1 MIDFQFK
8 RGILCKRILMAKTT
22 TKNNWWQDFIL
33 VWKWI
38 AFRSKWSSFIFL
50 VGIVE
55 FYMLKLPQYYSF
67 LQGLFPSSSCAI
79 LFLNGQVNGRNPN
92 TKGKNWS
99 EYSGTQHRMLQE
111 YTLLIIDHNDMQ
123 INSFVISV
131 WNIYHMDKET

>member
-1 MIDFQFK
+1 MIFNSKEGYYVKEFWWQ
-8 RGILCKRILMAKTT
+8 KTT

-99 EYSGTQHRMLQE
+99 EFSGTQHRMQE
-111 YTLLIIDHNDMQ
+111 YTLISDHNDMQ